1 MEEACE
7 DTPNCVAVCVE
18 GGPVSRVEEYMM
30 DEIVRNVHVMGAGGT
45 RLNVHIAVKRVTFE
59 ELQREVREVLK
70 PPPRPREHNVM
81 SAAPEPAPVA
91 LPAAMAKG
99 KHELRQMLAIRMLTR
114 EECLAQL
121 QALPMSETE
130 ALEWLEGVD

>member
-1 MEEACE
+1 MCPWLTRAKTSASSSSSSGGKVEGALQATCQDHPMEEACE

-45 RLNVHIAVKRVTFE
+45 RLKVHIAVKRVTFE

-70 PPPRPREHNVM
+70 
-81 SAAPEPAPVA
+81 
-91 LPAAMAKG
+91 L
-99 KHELRQMLAIRMLTR
+99 
-114 EECLAQL
+114 
-121 QALPMSETE
+121 
-130 ALEWLEGVD
+130 D